1 MAQNNQQANQQG
13 LNAQQMQQMM
23 QMWMLWRNQQMQMQR
38 QMQMQNQGPAFW
50 QQWANAGVP
59 GVGIAQNMIAGANA
73 SIQSGLNRL
82 NNSVFF
88 DPNNPP
94 ASKLD
99 KVLALL
105 SKVLGGDGG
114 LGALGEIA
122 GAKGAVSKSGNIG
135 HGSKGSV
142 VHTKENIRK
151 PELAVRSITGLRGA
165 KNARKIAGNNQFG
178 KQLQGAVGA
187 LDQGFQNVEAPKMR
201 KQAFDLDNQAKQ
213 LQHQQ
218 MVGNINQQVQRQG
231 LVSDATKRARE
242 ARRGYADLLGSIT
255 KMLG

>member
-1 MAQNNQQANQQG
+1 MAQNKPQANQQANQQKQG
-13 LNAQQMQQMM
+13 WNPLQFQQMLQAI
-23 QMWMLWRNQQMQMQR
+23 MQR
-38 QMQMQNQGPAFW
+38 QNMMAQPRMNPLAQYW
-50 QQWANAGVP
+50 LNAGVP
-59 GVGIAQNMIAGANA
+59 GVGVAQNMIAGANA

-105 SKVLGGDGG
+105 SKILGGDGG

-122 GAKGAVSKSGNIG
+122 GDKGAVSKSGNIG

-151 PELAVRSITGLRGA
+151 PEMAVRSITGLRGA

-178 KQLQGAVGA
+178 NQLQGAVGA